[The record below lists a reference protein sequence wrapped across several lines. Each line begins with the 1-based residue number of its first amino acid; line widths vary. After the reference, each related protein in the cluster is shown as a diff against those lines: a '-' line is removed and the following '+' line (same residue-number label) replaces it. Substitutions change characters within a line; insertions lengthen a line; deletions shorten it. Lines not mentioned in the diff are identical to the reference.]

1 MDDLT
6 ALLARA
12 VGCSPPHVRVTL
24 RPALEHQSNRLYD
37 GWVGQRHLILKE
49 YLKPAEFQT
58 APARE
63 FRALNL
69 LAPLDVAP
77 QPGWFEPEHPPE
89 RGPVVI
95 YEFMEGTMWDRRR
108 PSAADL
114 AALAALWLK
123 IHAIPDEPPG
133 TLTVSDRPLVVAHA
147 AMRTRL
153 LAFAA
158 WVDAEFPG
166 GRQAADLC
174 LRVLEQ
180 GQTIVRDLA
189 DLEPVLRFC
198 RSDARFANVIA
209 RPDGRLGLVD
219 WEDSGLRDPAREISD
234 LMSTPNQED
243 LLSPDQWQAF
253 LQPYLAALSASDP
266 GLRERTRLYLGRHPV
281 FWLSVLTM
289 TGVHRANAG
298 TLAGW
303 TINELPANLR
313 LRRYLARALAWP
325 DGDVAAHLDALADVR
340 FFPDC

>member
-12 VGCSPPHVRVTL
+12 TGCPPSDVRVSV

-37 GWVGQRHLILKE
+37 GWIGSRHLIVKE
-49 YLKPAEFQT
+49 YLKPAEFGT

-77 QPGWFEPEHPPE
+77 QPVWLEPPSDE
-89 RGPVVI
+89 RGPIVV
-95 YEFMEGTMWDRRR
+95 YDFMEGTMWDRRR
-108 PSAADL
+108 PSATDL
-114 AALAALWLK
+114 ATLAALWLK
-123 IHAIPDEPPG
+123 IHAIPDDPPG
-133 TLTVSDRPLVVAHA
+133 TLTVSDRPLGQAHA
-147 AMRTRL
+147 AMHTRL
-153 LAFAA
+153 LEFVS
-158 WVDAEFPG
+158 WVDAELPA

-180 GQTIVRDLA
+180 GQTIVRDL
-189 DLEPVLRFC
+189 DSMEPKLRFC

-209 RPDGRLGLVD
+209 RPVGRLGLVD

-253 LQPYLAALSASDP
+253 LQPYLAAMSPSDP
-266 GLRERTRLYLGRHPV
+266 GLRHRTRLYLGRHPV
-281 FWLSVLTM
+281 FWLSVLVGN
-289 TGVHRANAG
+289 GVHRANNG
-298 TLAGW
+298 MLAGW
-303 TINELPANLR
+303 TINQLPANLR

-325 DGDVAAHLDALADVR
+325 DGDFATQLDALADVT
-340 FFPDC
+340 FFPDL